1 MTEIQLR
8 HCIHL
13 DKIADSDEK
22 KLGKKL
28 KHTRFL
34 KNGENSKPKF
44 WAFPDFKFFKQN
56 LNT

>member
-8 HCIHL
+8 HYIHL
-13 DKIADSDEK
+13 DKIVDSDEK
-22 KLGKKL
+22 TLKKNKTYKLSGE
-28 KHTRFL
+28 
-34 KNGENSKPKF
+34 NGENSKPKF